1 MKKLFLAIAAVATLL
16 ASCSKDDAVLDSPA
30 ASGEQVVTFEVSSPE
45 LDTRYGEG
53 EEATTLEWYVYEGN
67 TPTYVSG
74 LYGTKTFNKSTTVQI
89 KFIIGRTY
97 HVLFWAHADGAPY
110 KVDPSD
116 ATMVVD
122 YAKLTANQESYDA
135 FYKFHEVGTV
145 TTSTQGGTV
154 ELKRPF
160 AQLNIGTSDTNDAI
174 KANLNVTKTGI
185 KVKTFSTMNFKTGNV
200 GGEVETTFNID
211 DMAEGTVTINDQ
223 EYDIISMN
231 YLLVNEKQT
240 PDVVLSLQEESG
252 TETLTR
258 TFTSIPVERNHRT
271 YILGT
276 IYTQPANFNVVIDA
290 KFDDDHFEEW
300 DGTTYDEIKEGADGF
315 YSVSHAAEFA
325 WILKN
330 VKEDVKIRLEADI
343 NFGGH
348 QLEYD
353 TDRYAR
359 VTIEGNGNRILN
371 FVKLNSTVSRAADA
385 AARTGLFSDVATA
398 TVSNLTIEGADV
410 DAGKG
415 EEAYAGALFGRTYGA
430 IKLTNVTVN
439 NSKVAGTNKVGGLIG
454 LVAENEI
461 VIENCH
467 VINTDITTHDVAG
480 ESGLAGGL
488 IGYLANYNA
497 TKQVISNSSVKGG
510 VFNVINSKGDASR
523 ANSKFIGAVGGSAK
537 VELINCSV
545 DETGMTY
552 NETANGYTSP
562 YGDLVG
568 GNRGTATVII
578 DGTLPAATEE
588 SLSELIENAE
598 DGAIIG
604 LCSNEDGY
612 TIPHTTD
619 KSLTFIGLQE
629 GVIVKE
635 PESGHNNDYY
645 KGATLYF
652 ENLIIEGGSYNGKAN
667 GYVQS
672 AKEEYKNC
680 TFKNYIMFAGDKV
693 VVTDCTFEG
702 VAGTYFWTGSAEN
715 VMFTNCKFNGVDR
728 AVKVCSVGNNMTEP
742 RIVTFNDCEFR
753 ASASGEVKAAIEIDA
768 QASPYK
774 VYINNSSILG
784 TFTKWY
790 NEKNDKNQPK
800 AEVYIDG
807 AKQ

>member
-16 ASCSKDDAVLDSPA
+16 TSCSKDDAVLDSPA

-53 EEATTLEWYVYEGN
+53 EEATTLEWFVYEGN

-110 KVDPSD
+110 NVDPSD

-300 DGTTYDEIKEGADGF
+300 DGTTYDKIEKGADGF

-325 WILKN
+325 WILNN

-343 NFGGH
+343 NFGGNEIPVFADKNDGYNVI
-348 QLEYD
+348 L
-353 TDRYAR
+353 
-359 VTIEGNGNRILN
+359 EGNGNRIFN
-371 FVKLNSTVSRAADA
+371 FKNTHESTRATLDDQVM
-385 AARTGLFSDVATA
+385 GLFNIVNGAE
-398 TVSNLTIEGADV
+398 VSNLTIEGAEV
-410 DAGKG
+410 DAGVG
-415 EEAYAGALFGRTYGA
+415 ANAYAGVLFGRTFSA
-430 IKLTNVTVN
+430 VKLTNVTVKD
-439 NSKVAGTNKVGGLIG
+439 SEVAGTNKVGGLIG
-454 LVAENEI
+454 FVAEDQNDLA
-461 VIENCH
+461 IENCH
-467 VINTDITTHDVAG
+467 VIDTNITTHDMAS

-488 IGYLANYNA
+488 IGYIAGG
-497 TKQVISNSSVKGG
+497 KSVISNSSVVGG
-510 VFNVINSKGDASR
+510 EFTVINSTGDANR
-523 ANSKFIGAVGGSAK
+523 ANSKFIGGVGSGK
-537 VELINCSV
+537 VELINCSI
-545 DETGMTY
+545 DKTGMTY
-552 NETANGYTSP
+552 TETGAENYTSP
-562 YGDLVG
+562 YGDFIG
-568 GNRGTATVII
+568 GNQDSAEISMNGNNINTTYNGVDYTTSTNK
-578 DGTLPAATEE
+578 DGTESITISASEEGSITIRGIVENNTNVTSVVVEEGVTTIGNRTFRNCSNLESVTLPSTLTKIDQGAFQSCT
-588 SLSELIENAE
+588 SLTKIEIPTSVTTIGENAFYDCKNLE
-598 DGAIIG
+598 SINIPNGITRIEKNSFRG
-604 LCSNEDGY
+604 LAVTEL
-612 TIPHTTD
+612 TIPA
-619 KSLTFIGLQE
+619 SVTFIGDYAFRDNYPMTKITILSE
-629 GVIVKE
+629 SLESIGSGAFLKSAGSFPNVTIYVKNE
-635 PESGHNNDYY
+635 
-645 KGATLYF
+645 T
-652 ENLIIEGGSYNGKAN
+652 
-667 GYVQS
+667 
-672 AKEEYKNC
+672 
-680 TFKNYIMFAGDKV
+680 
-693 VVTDCTFEG
+693 
-702 VAGTYFWTGSAEN
+702 
-715 VMFTNCKFNGVDR
+715 
-728 AVKVCSVGNNMTEP
+728 
-742 RIVTFNDCEFR
+742 
-753 ASASGEVKAAIEIDA
+753 VKAMVEEATKSYKFVTIEVI
-768 QASPYK
+768 
-774 VYINNSSILG
+774 
-784 TFTKWY
+784 
-790 NEKNDKNQPK
+790 E
-800 AEVYIDG
+800 
-807 AKQ
+807 